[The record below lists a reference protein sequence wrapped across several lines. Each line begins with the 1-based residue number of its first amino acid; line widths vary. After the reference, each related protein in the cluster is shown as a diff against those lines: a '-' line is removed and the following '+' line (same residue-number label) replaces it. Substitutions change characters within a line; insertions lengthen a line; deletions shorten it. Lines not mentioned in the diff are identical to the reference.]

1 MEVDNGVDDSSRWNY
16 KVWLHRENFG
26 LCFDQGIKI
35 MFSFE
40 FATANQIVF
49 GTGKLNELG
58 RYIEKNTNRLLLV
71 HGHTSNAIP
80 RVKEILSTLGIP
92 FVEFQVH
99 GEPTIEVVRAG
110 IDAAREC
117 DMVIGLGGGSV
128 LDTGKAVAALITNPG
143 DMFDYLEVIG
153 KGQPLAKAPLPY
165 IAIPTTAGTGSEVTR
180 NAVIESPEQNV
191 KVSLRSPWM
200 LPRVALV
207 DPELTYGLP
216 PEITASAGLD
226 ALTQLI
232 EPFVSIKANPMTDA
246 VCREGIYHAARSLK
260 RSYEDGADKEARE
273 GMSLASLL
281 GGLALANAAL
291 GAVHGFAGPLGGM
304 LHAPHGALC
313 ACLLPF
319 VMEANIEA
327 LQTRQPEHPAR
338 GRYVEIA
345 QILTGEKGATAR
357 DGVRWTT
364 ELVDSLRI
372 PGLST
377 YGMNERMFPEAVEKT
392 MKANSFKGNPIALNE
407 EELRLILEKA
417 L

>member
-1 MEVDNGVDDSSRWNY
+1 MS
-16 KVWLHRENFG
+16 
-26 LCFDQGIKI
+26 
-35 MFSFE
+35 SFE
-40 FATANQIVF
+40 FATAHRIIF
-49 GTGKLNELG
+49 GAGKLNELG
-58 RYIEKNTNRLLLV
+58 SHIEKNTKHLLLV
-71 HGHTSNAIP
+71 CGHSSNAIP
-80 RVKEILSTLGIP
+80 RVRNILSTQNLT
-92 FVEFQVH
+92 VTEFQVH
-99 GEPTIEVVRAG
+99 GEPTVDVIRAG
-110 IDAAREC
+110 IKAAGNS

-128 LDTGKAVAALITNPG
+128 LDTGKAIAALMTNPG

-153 KGQPLAKAPLPY
+153 NGQPLVNAPLPY

-191 KVSLRSPWM
+191 KVSLRSPMM

-207 DPELTYGLP
+207 DPELTYNLP

-232 EPFVSIKANPMTDA
+232 EPFVSVKANPMTDA
-246 VCREGIYHAARSLK
+246 ICREGIYYAARSLQ
-260 RSYEDGADKEARE
+260 RAYENGADPEARE

-313 ACLLPF
+313 ARLLPL
-319 VMEANIEA
+319 VMETNIRA
-327 LQTRQPEHPAR
+327 LETRQHEHPAF

-345 QILTGEKGATAR
+345 RILTGENDVTAQ
-357 DGVRWTT
+357 DGVKWTT
-364 ELVDSLRI
+364 ELVETLKI

-377 YGMNERMFPEAVEKT
+377 YSMNEKIFPEVVEKT